1 MTKEAEWLNRQKDVI
16 MSGTKSMFSEIGP
29 IIKSPVS
36 RVKELA
42 ASNNAMIGIQF
53 IVAKTIIALIMI
65 LIYLAVMQGKLDD
78 LGGVV
83 DMPWFKAIMTT
94 LFLTAGVDFLEAYFL
109 KIFTGVFNGNTN
121 YNAML
126 IVIGARAI
134 YDTIILVL
142 VIFLMLLSMKVGIG
156 FNMLFSP
163 IIVFVQFAAYR
174 SCVRLDEN
182 KKPYAYFIAKI
193 CISIVGA
200 LIVYMMFKETID
212 LFLGAFDAMESVLNG
227 DLGGMLN
234 AF

>member
-1 MTKEAEWLNRQKDVI
+1 M
-16 MSGTKSMFSEIGP
+16 
-29 IIKSPVS
+29 
-36 RVKELA
+36 
-42 ASNNAMIGIQF
+42 
-53 IVAKTIIALIMI
+53 
-65 LIYLAVMQGKLDD
+65 
-78 LGGVV
+78 
-83 DMPWFKAIMTT
+83 
-94 LFLTAGVDFLEAYFL
+94 LT
-109 KIFTGVFNGNTN
+109 
-121 YNAML
+121 
-126 IVIGARAI
+126 VIGARAI